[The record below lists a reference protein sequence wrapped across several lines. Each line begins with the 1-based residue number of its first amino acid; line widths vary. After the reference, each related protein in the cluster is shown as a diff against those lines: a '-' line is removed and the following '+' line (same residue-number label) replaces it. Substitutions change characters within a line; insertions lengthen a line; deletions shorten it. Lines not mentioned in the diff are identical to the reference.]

1 MELEGILVREQ
12 EAVGKRRL
20 VHMLYGIER
29 SYLVSLSL
37 VFLTRRW

>member
-1 MELEGILVREQ
+1 MELEAVLVLVQ
-12 EAVGKRRL
+12 EVVGKRKL

-37 VFLTRRW
+37 LSITRT